1 MISTDGT
8 EQTKRKNPLREEADR
23 TADKKNKNKS
33 ANIIINGYD
42 LNIPINLP
50 SAIIGDKG
58 SGKTTLIKSLINL
71 SDKYNIFNKIFF
83 IYSPRTWDEELPT
96 NVIKI
101 DINDALPFLSAYFEI
116 KAIYNSY
123 IKYFKKINFSHI
135 QEKENKGKLPPEGME
150 RITEEEFLN
159 MTDNNIIKY
168 NQKALNMLKT
178 PQEKFNAV
186 IDTGERIIKKFSKP
200 FYIGLNRIDGIKADD
215 RDLLIIDDIAIASKE
230 LFTNIKDNDLYEYFT
245 LTRHMRIC
253 PILSGQQVDQ
263 IPRFLRREIQAWI
276 LSRSTNT
283 ELLKGIITQSNLKK
297 INEEQQRLKQYEFIV
312 FNQVSQTMNIL

>member
-1 MISTDGT
+1 MITTDGT

-71 SDKYNIFNKIFF
+71 SDKYSIFNKIFF

-96 NVIKI
+96 NLIKI

-123 IKYFKKINFSHI
+123 IKYFKKINFSNI
-135 QEKENKGKLPPEGME
+135 QNKEIQGKL
-150 RITEEEFLN
+150 TEEEFLN

-312 FNQVSQTMNIL
+312 FNQVNQTMNIL

>member
-1 MISTDGT
+1 MITTDGT
-8 EQTKRKNPLREEADR
+8 EQKKRKNPLREEADR

-33 ANIIINGYD
+33 ANIIIDGYD

-71 SDKYNIFNKIFF
+71 SDKHGIFNKIFF

-123 IKYFKKINFSHI
+123 IKYFKKINFSNI
-135 QEKENKGKLPPEGME
+135 QEKETQGKLS
-150 RITEEEFLN
+150 EEEFLN

-178 PQEKFNAV
+178 PQEKLNAV

-200 FYIGLNRIDGIKADD
+200 FYIGINRIDGIKADD

-312 FNQVSQTMNIL
+312 FNQVNQTMNIL

>member
-1 MISTDGT
+1 MINNGQK
-8 EQTKRKNPLREEADR
+8 EEKRINPLREEADK
-23 TADKKNKNKS
+23 TADKKHKNKS
-33 ANIIINGYD
+33 ANIIINGFD

-58 SGKTTLIKSLINL
+58 SGKTTLLKSLINL
-71 SDKYNIFNKIFF
+71 SIKHKIFNKIFF
-83 IYSPRTWDEELPT
+83 IYSPRTWDEELPPT
-96 NVIKI
+96 VIKI
-101 DINDALPFLSAYFEI
+101 DINDALKFLSSYFEI

-123 IKYFKKINFSHI
+123 IKYFKNIDLNKIQN
-135 QEKENKGKLPPEGME
+135 KENAGKL
-150 RITEEEFLN
+150 TEEDFLN
-159 MTDNNIIKY
+159 LTDNNIIKY
-168 NQKALNMLKT
+168 NQKALNTLKT

-186 IDTGERIIKKFSKP
+186 IYTGEKIIKTFSKP
-200 FYIGLNRIDGIKADD
+200 FFIDYIKIDGLKADD

-230 LFTNIKDNDLYEYFT
+230 LFTTLKDNDLYEYFT

-283 ELLKGIITQSNLKK
+283 ELLKGIITQNT
-297 INEEQQRLKQYEFIV
+297 LKQINNEQAHLKQFEFIV
-312 FNQVSQTMNIL
+312 FNQVNQNITIL

>member
-71 SDKYNIFNKIFF
+71 SDKYAIFNKIFF

-123 IKYFKKINFSHI
+123 IKYFKKINKTTRRDGEERPDG
-135 QEKENKGKLPPEGME
+135 QGKL
-150 RITEEEFLN
+150 TEEKFLN

-297 INEEQQRLKQYEFIV
+297 INEEQQRLKQYEFII

>member
-1 MISTDGT
+1 MLTTDG
-8 EQTKRKNPLREEADR
+8 EEHKPINPLRKEADR
-23 TADKKNKNKS
+23 IADTKHKNKS
-33 ANIIINGYD
+33 SNIIINNYD

-71 SDKYNIFNKIFF
+71 SEKHNIFNKIFF
-83 IYSPRTWDEELPT
+83 IYSPRTWDEELSA

-101 DINDALPFLSAYFEI
+101 DINDSLSFLSQYFEI

-123 IKYFKKINFSHI
+123 INFFKKIDLNKI
-135 QEKENKGKLPPEGME
+135 QQKEDSGNL
-150 RITEEEFLN
+150 TDDDFLN

-168 NQKALNMLKT
+168 NQKALNTLKT
-178 PQEKFNAV
+178 PQEKLNAV
-186 IDTGERIIKKFSKP
+186 IDTGEKIIKTFSKP
-200 FYIGLNRIDGIKADD
+200 FYIGINKINGLKADD
-215 RDLLIIDDIAIASKE
+215 RDLIIIDDIAIASKE
-230 LFTNIKDNDLYEYFT
+230 LFTSLKDNDLYEYFT

-276 LSRSTNT
+276 LSRTTNT
-283 ELLKGIITQSNLKK
+283 ELLSGIINKSTLKK
-297 INEEQQRLKQYEFIV
+297 INEEQQRLGEYKFIV
-312 FNQVSQTMNIL
+312 FNQVNQKMTIL

>member
-1 MISTDGT
+1 MITLHNGIELSTDGT
-8 EQTKRKNPLREEADR
+8 EQKKRKNPLREEADR

-33 ANIIINGYD
+33 ANIIIDGYD

-123 IKYFKKINFSHI
+123 IKYFKKIN
-135 QEKENKGKLPPEGME
+135 KESQGKLS
-150 RITEEEFLN
+150 EEEFLN

-178 PQEKFNAV
+178 PQEKINAV